1 MADITAIILT
11 LNEEKNIEECIRSIQ
26 PIVQRIVVVDSFST
40 DKTVEIAKELGAE
53 VLQNKWVN
61 YSTQFVYALENAN
74 IATKWVF
81 RIDADERLTE
91 KSAVELEN
99 LTTQHETDDV
109 NGIIVRFEVNFMGK
123 SLRHGG
129 IYPIKVLRVF
139 KTGKAHIESRNMDEH
154 MTLDAGKCEEMK
166 TDCLH
171 QDFKSLYSWIE
182 KHNKYSDREV
192 LDYFNREEAQSNKAL
207 SKGAKFKRFVK
218 FKIYYKLPMGMR
230 AHLYYLYRYYFKL
243 GFLDG
248 KEGKIFAF
256 LQAYW
261 YRFLVDAKIHEQKL
275 LDKKDK

>member
-1 MADITAIILT
+1 MADVTAIILT

-26 PIVQRIVVVDSFST
+26 SVVKRIVVVDSFSQ
-40 DKTVEIAKELGAE
+40 DRTVEICEEMGAE

-61 YSTQFVYALENAN
+61 YSTQFSYALEN
-74 IATKWVF
+74 IDIETKWIF

-91 KSAVELEN
+91 ESAKELEL
-99 LTTQHETDDV
+99 LTSQHSDDNV

-123 SLRHGG
+123 RLRHGG

-139 KTGKAHIESRNMDEH
+139 KKQKAHIESRHMDEH
-154 MTLDAGKCEEMK
+154 MALDEGRTIEMK
-166 TDCLH
+166 SDCLH
-171 QDFKSLYSWIE
+171 QDFKSLYEWID

-192 LDYFNREEAQSNKAL
+192 LDYLENDSKDWTTLTSNAR
-207 SKGAKFKRFVK
+207 FKRFVK

-230 AHLYYLYRYYFKL
+230 AHLYYIYRYYIKL

-261 YRFLVDAKIHEQKL
+261 YRFLVDAKIYERKI
-275 LDKKDK
+275 KDGK